1 MAKRDRLAVEDRR
14 GAVILDFG
22 DMEIWD
28 GADLCLLRETLTG
41 LMRQKRRTVG
51 IDMSHVMYVPSG
63 FFGMLLD
70 FRDKGATVYV
80 DGVTGHVRNMLW
92 FKEFFDP
99 HDEERERFL
108 LRGEPK
114 QVPAPAPLRPGRPID
129 WLQHE
134 RPALPSSPP
143 GDRRTVHAD

>member
-1 MAKRDRLAVEDRR
+1 MGKRERLAVEERR
-14 GAVILDFG
+14 GVTFLDFG

-28 GADLCLLRETLTG
+28 GADLCLLRDTLAR
-41 LMRQKRRTVG
+41 LIQQKRRAIG

-70 FRDKGATVYV
+70 FRDKGATLYV

-92 FKEFFDP
+92 FRQFFEP
-99 HDEERERFL
+99 HDEDGRWL

-114 QVPAPAPLRPGRPID
+114 QVPAPPPLRPDRAGEWPQ
-129 WLQHE
+129 LE
-134 RPALPSSPP
+134 RPPLPASPHN
-143 GDRRTVHAD
+143 DRQTVPVD